1 MQRLMRENDLKILVR
16 LHEIYESKLMLVSR
30 DFEYSAPREGY
41 EHEYAETKEILEFL
55 TRLINE

>member
-1 MQRLMRENDLKILVR
+1 MRENDLKILVR
-16 LHEIYESKLMLVSR
+16 LHEIYESKLMLVSG

>member
-55 TRLINE
+55 TRLISE

>member
-1 MQRLMRENDLKILVR
+1 MRENDLKILVR

-55 TRLINE
+55 TRLISE